1 MELLQR
7 AGVESGVVETNED
20 LNRDPQLAARRH
32 FRPLDHPVIGAH
44 AVEANAIRFS
54 ETPEEIRSPAPRLG
68 EHTEQVF
75 RELVGMSEV
84 EYRELAAKGV
94 FE

>member
-1 MELLQR
+1 
-7 AGVESGVVETNED
+7 
-20 LNRDPQLAARRH
+20 
-32 FRPLDHPVIGAH
+32 
-44 AVEANAIRFS
+44 VEANAIRFS

-75 RELVGMSEV
+75 RELVGMSEA